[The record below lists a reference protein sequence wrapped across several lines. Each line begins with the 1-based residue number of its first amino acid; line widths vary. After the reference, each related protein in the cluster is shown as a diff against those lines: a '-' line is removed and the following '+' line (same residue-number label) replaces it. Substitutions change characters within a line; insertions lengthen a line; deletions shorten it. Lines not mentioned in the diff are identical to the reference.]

1 MIHRYDSSVTR
12 GDLLSSASRPDETG
26 ADPRVRFRQAPLHGP
41 LNFLLIGSD
50 KRSWSPD
57 AGQRSDTI
65 IIAQVNADLTKV
77 SLLSIPRDLQVEIP
91 ADRKAGF
98 EGGSDKINA
107 AFSYG
112 GGGNGGVQLLSA
124 TLTKLTG
131 VKFDGAAIIEF
142 SGFQRVIDLLG
153 GVDLCVDHQVQSIH
167 TDKVFKV
174 GCVRMNGAD
183 ALDYSRQ
190 RYGLPD
196 GDYDRQRHQQ
206 QLLKAILQR
215 AGDSGLA
222 YNPLKLDQLLRAVGS
237 TLTVDTGGRSL
248 TDLLFGLHRLGPAD
262 LTGIKVPSYPDMVG
276 DVSYVFLSGEAPSL
290 FVALRAA
297 DLQTWAAAHP
307 KWVNPL

>member
-12 GDLLSSASRPDETG
+12 GDLLSAVSRPDETG
-26 ADPRVRFRQAPLHGP
+26 VDPRVRFRQTVRGP

-50 KRSWSPD
+50 KRAWSPD
-57 AGQRSDTI
+57 AGERSDTI
-65 IIAQVNADLTKV
+65 IIAQVNQDLTKV
-77 SLLSIPRDLQVEIP
+77 SLISIPRDLLVDIP
-91 ADRKAGF
+91 ANRALGF

-112 GGGNGGVQLLSA
+112 HGGDTGVQLLSA
-124 TLTKLTG
+124 TLTRLTG
-131 VKFDGAAIIEF
+131 VKFNGAAIIEF
-142 SGFQRVIDLLG
+142 SGFRKVIDLLG
-153 GVDLCVDHQVQSIH
+153 GVDLCVDHAVQSIH
-167 TDKVFKV
+167 TGKHFKV

-206 QLLKAILQR
+206 QLLKAIFQR

-222 YNPLKLDQLLRAVGS
+222 YNPLKLDQLIRAVGS
-237 TLTVDTGGRSL
+237 TLTVDTGGVSL
-248 TDLLFGLHRLGPAD
+248 TDLMFGLRRLGPDD

-290 FVALRAA
+290 FTALRAA
-297 DLQTWAAAHP
+297 DLPTWVTAHP